1 MKALVIED
9 TRITLKVVSAQLE
22 RIGITPLPARDGAI
36 GLQRFI
42 AERPDLILLD
52 IVLPDIDGYEV
63 AQRIRAAE
71 KPGEWTPIIFLT
83 ARTKDE
89 DVERGIAAGGDDY
102 LVKPVSGIVLGAK
115 VRAMQRIIQMRGSLI
130 AMAKDLQA
138 TNRELRRLS
147 SIDALTG
154 IANRRHFDE
163 TLAREWRR
171 AQRYAKALALIVC
184 DVDYFKQFNDMY
196 GHQTGDDC
204 LRTVARVLER
214 EARRPTDLVSRY
226 GGEEFAVILPDTDA
240 QGAVMV
246 AERMRAAVQAMELM
260 HAGSEVA
267 RVVTVSA
274 GVAAH
279 TPHRGEA
286 NPQRLVQAADAAL
299 YQAKRLGRNRVLE
312 YEAGAAAW

>member
-9 TRITLKVVSAQLE
+9 TQITLKVVSAQLE

-102 LVKPVSGIVLGAK
+102 LVKPVSAIVLGAK

-130 AMAKDLQA
+130 AMARDLQA

-147 SIDALTG
+147 AIDALTG

-163 TLAREWRR
+163 MLAREWRR
-171 AQRYAKALALIVC
+171 AQRYAKTLALIVC

-214 EARRPTDLVSRY
+214 EARRPTDLVARY
-226 GGEEFAVILPDTDA
+226 GGEEFAVILPDTAA
-240 QGAVMV
+240 QGAVLV
-246 AERMRAAVQAMELM
+246 GERMRAAVQAMELM

-267 RVVTVSA
+267 RVLTVSA
-274 GVAAH
+274 GVAADA
-279 TPHRGEA
+279 PQRAEA
-286 NPQRLVQAADAAL
+286 NSQRLVQAADAAL